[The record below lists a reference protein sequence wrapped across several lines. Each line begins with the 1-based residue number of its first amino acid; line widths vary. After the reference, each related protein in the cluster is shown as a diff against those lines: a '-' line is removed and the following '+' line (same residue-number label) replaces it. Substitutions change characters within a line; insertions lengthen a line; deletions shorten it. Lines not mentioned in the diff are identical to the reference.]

1 MTQRSLTTGFDLISE
16 KIRALHCA
24 INPGIFLSDAD
35 NLGQITVNAA
45 AAVGVIVNDHKF
57 QRDGLGYVEYALRVH
72 NYAEQEHLSKSWIPQ
87 SSIMTYRIHILC

>member
-1 MTQRSLTTGFDLISE
+1 MPQLVMTQRSSTTGFDLTSE
-16 KIRALHCA
+16 KIRALHHA
-24 INPGIFLSDAD
+24 INPGIFLLDAD

-57 QRDGLGYVEYALRVH
+57 RRDGLGYVEYAVCVC

-87 SSIMTYRIHILC
+87 SSIMTC